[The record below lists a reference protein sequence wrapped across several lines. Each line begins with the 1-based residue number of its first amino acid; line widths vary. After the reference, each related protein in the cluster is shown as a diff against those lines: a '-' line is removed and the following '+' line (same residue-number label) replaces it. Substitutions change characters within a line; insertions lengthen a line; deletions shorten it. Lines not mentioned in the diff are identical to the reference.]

1 LLFCKAK
8 EGELKYIQDTLDLYE
23 KASGQK
29 LNKEKTS
36 IFFSR
41 NTKAPVRELLSCLI
55 GVPPT
60 QKYKTYSGLLALV
73 GRSWVRSFEGLKGRI
88 WDKMYG
94 WKKFFLSQ
102 ARKEVPL
109 KAVVQSIPTYTMSVF
124 QLPRTLCRDI
134 NTMMSKFWWG
144 HEDNDK
150 KIAWVS
156 WGKMGLSKDVGGL
169 GYRDLK
175 SFNMALLVKQ
185 GWRLIQNLDSLVAK
199 FFKEKYY

>member
-1 LLFCKAK
+1 LSPYFFILYAEGLSLALRRGKQNGGFTTLPITRGGTRLNHLFFADDSLLFCKVK
-8 EGELKYIQDTLDLYE
+8 EGELKCIQDTLDLYE

-41 NTKAPVRELLSCLI
+41 NTKAPVRELLSRLI

-60 QKYKTYSGLLALV
+60 QKYETYLGLPVLV
-73 GRSWVRSFEGLKGRI
+73 GRSRVRSFEGLKGRI

-102 ARKEVPL
+102 AGKEVPL
-109 KAVVQSIPTYTMSVF
+109 KAVVQTISTYTMSVF

-144 HEDNDK
+144 HKDNDK
-150 KIAWVS
+150 
-156 WGKMGLSKDVGGL
+156 
-169 GYRDLK
+169 
-175 SFNMALLVKQ
+175 
-185 GWRLIQNLDSLVAK
+185 
-199 FFKEKYY
+199 